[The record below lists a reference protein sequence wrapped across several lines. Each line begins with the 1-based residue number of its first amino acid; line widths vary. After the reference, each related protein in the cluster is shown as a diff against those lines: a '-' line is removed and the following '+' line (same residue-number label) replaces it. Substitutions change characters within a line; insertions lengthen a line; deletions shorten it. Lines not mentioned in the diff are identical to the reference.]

1 MDFFHSIGGMI
12 RLELVS
18 AAVDSTV
25 LILNAQ
31 GIVLLEYHLLDPLTA
46 RFRIRRTDLD
56 KTRKICSQLGG
67 NIRILSRSGLY
78 WTIRSVLKRPVLL
91 AGITAV
97 AACYLYIPSRI
108 LFVRTEGNVVVPTK
122 KIIEE
127 AESCGVRFG
136 TSRKEIRS
144 EQVKNGL
151 LEKIPELQWVGVN
164 TCGCV
169 AVISVRERHII
180 EPQTDEWN
188 VSSLYASC
196 DGYVINATATKGTLM
211 VQPGSTV
218 KAGQLLISGY
228 TDCGIAIRA
237 AHAEGE
243 VFAQSTRD
251 LTLIMPLE
259 RVRIKPSGVI
269 RKKMSLL
276 LGKKRIFLWKDSG
289 ISMGSCGRM
298 YEEYYITLPG
308 GFSLPVALCIETY
321 PEYVCGPDIR
331 SSDSLYQRLTDAAQN
346 YLNQQ
351 MIGGTILD
359 VQERFTV
366 KENVLSLSGTYV
378 CQELISRVRMKEIGE
393 MNGKSD

>member
-1 MDFFHSIGGMI
+1 MNFFHSIAGMI

-18 AAVDSTV
+18 AAVDRTIH
-25 LILNAQ
+25 ILNAE

-46 RFRIRRTDLD
+46 RFRISRKDLD
-56 KTRKICSQLGG
+56 RTRKICDQLGG
-67 NIRILSRSGLY
+67 TIRIIDRSGLY
-78 WTIRSVLKRPVLL
+78 WTIHSLFKRPVLL
-91 AGITAV
+91 AGIAAV
-97 AACYLYIPSRI
+97 SACYLYIPSRI
-108 LFVRTEGNVVVPTK
+108 LFVKTEGNVVVPTK

-164 TCGCV
+164 TFGCV
-169 AVISVRERHII
+169 AVISVRERHIAL
-180 EPQTDEWN
+180 PKTDPWC
-188 VSSLYASC
+188 VSSLYASR
-196 DGYVINATATKGTLM
+196 DGYILTATATKGTLM

-228 TDCGIAIRA
+228 TDCGITFRA
-237 AHAEGE
+237 EHAEGE
-243 VFAQSTRD
+243 VFAQATRD
-251 LTLIMPLE
+251 LTLITPLE
-259 RVRIKPSGVI
+259 AVQIRPSGVI
-269 RKKMSLL
+269 RKKISLL

-308 GFSLPVALCIETY
+308 GFSLPAALCIETY

-331 SSDSLYQRLTDAAQN
+331 SSDSLHQRLTDAAQN

-351 MIGGTILD
+351 MIGGTILG

-366 KENVLSLSGTYV
+366 KENVLSLSGTYI